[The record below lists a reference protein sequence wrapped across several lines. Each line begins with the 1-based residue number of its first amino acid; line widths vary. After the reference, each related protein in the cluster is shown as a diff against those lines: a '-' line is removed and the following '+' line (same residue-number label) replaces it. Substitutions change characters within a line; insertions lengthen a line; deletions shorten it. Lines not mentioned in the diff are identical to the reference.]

1 MNERADQEMLR
12 DVLWRLAALEDTVTF
27 LELWCEEQQDALD
40 RVGEAPDFCD
50 EDERRGAE
58 RTERAHLYVVD
69 GHQPSVGEETDSQRQ
84 LRQIRARLDRL
95 RNRIGTDVVAGAP
108 D

>member
-12 DVLWRLAALEDTVTF
+12 EVLWRLAALEDTVAF

-40 RVGEAPDFCD
+40 RVGEAPDFYHD
-50 EDERRGAE
+50 EECQGVERS
-58 RTERAHLYVVD
+58 ERAHLYVVD
-69 GHQPSVGEETDSQRQ
+69 GHQPVGEETDSQRQ

-95 RNRIGTDVVAGAP
+95 RNRMGTDVVAGAP